1 MIPNV
6 SIQSAFK
13 PMPDACQKYVR
24 MIAVYVRIMP
34 DYYYYYYYYFLQIL
48 VQLVVH

>member
-1 MIPNV
+1 
-6 SIQSAFK
+6 
-13 PMPDACQKYVR
+13 MPDACQKYVR

-34 DYYYYYYYYFLQIL
+34 GYYYYYYYYFLQIL

>member
-1 MIPNV
+1 
-6 SIQSAFK
+6 
-13 PMPDACQKYVR
+13 MPDACQKYVR

-34 DYYYYYYYYFLQIL
+34 DYYYYYYYYYYFLQIL